1 MDRRIIVAGGGAS
14 GMCAAIYAARNGAS
28 VTIIEKNN
36 QLGKKLSMTGNEE
49 EIEID
54 MELVADYVCKVA
66 KETNVSQSFDP
77 ADIVLMVQAD
87 LDFQEQNLS

>member
-1 MDRRIIVAGGGAS
+1 
-14 GMCAAIYAARNGAS
+14 
-28 VTIIEKNN
+28 
-36 QLGKKLSMTGNEE
+36 MTGNEE